1 MGAIAIVEMGE
12 AMAKDEAEDRRLKI
26 AAEARGSWDTDQ
38 TAGPSR
44 PPAHRAN
51 IAPKASNNGNNSFT
65 GAIPKYTN
73 RVWVAKKEER
83 ERHRSACGYRGAS
96 SSRAKPHSKHG
107 GNRSRGGSSH
117 HHPSAGHRDENGDRV
132 LHPRQD
138 RGHRAGAG
146 QPARQAGRRS
156 AVDSHGRRFGEE
168 STDWSEWDEEEGG
181 QQE

>member
-12 AMAKDEAEDRRLKI
+12 AMAKDEAEDRRLMI

-51 IAPKASNNGNNSFT
+51 IAPKANNNGNSSFT
-65 GAIPKYTN
+65 GTIPKYTN

-117 HHPSAGHRDENGDRV
+117 HHPSAGHRDEHGDRV

-138 RGHRAGAG
+138 RGHRVGAG
-146 QPARQAGRRS
+146 QPARQAGRHS

-168 STDWSEWDEEEGG
+168 SSDWSEWDEEEGG

>member
-1 MGAIAIVEMGE
+1 MGAIAIIEMRE
-12 AMAKDEAEDRRLKI
+12 AMAKDEAEDRRLLI
-26 AAEARGSWDTDQ
+26 AEEVRGGQDTDQ

-44 PPAHRAN
+44 QPATQATYT
-51 IAPKASNNGNNSFT
+51 PKASNFQ
-65 GAIPKYTN
+65 GAIPKYSD
-73 RVWVAKKEER
+73 RVWVARKDER
-83 ERHRSACGYRGAS
+83 ERFRSACGYRGAS

-107 GNRSRGGSSH
+107 RSRGGSRGGSSH

-156 AVDSHGRRFGEE
+156 TVDSHGRRFGEE

>member
-12 AMAKDEAEDRRLKI
+12 SMAKDEADDRRLKI
-26 AAEARGSWDTDQ
+26 AAEARGSWATDQ

-51 IAPKASNNGNNSFT
+51 IAPKANNNGNSSFT
-65 GAIPKYTN
+65 GTIPKYTN

-117 HHPSAGHRDENGDRV
+117 QHPSAGYRDEHGDRV

-138 RGHRAGAG
+138 RGHRVGAG
-146 QPARQAGRRS
+146 QPARQAGRHS